1 MVMTVMMMVVVVVVV
16 IVDELPAL
24 VCIINWVISLLCVQP
39 KLSFSVS
46 SYSVECL

>member
-1 MVMTVMMMVVVVVVV
+1 MVMSVMMMVVVVV

-24 VCIINWVISLLCVQP
+24 VCIINWVLSLLCVQP

-46 SYSVECL
+46 SYSVGCL